1 MMRAFGRVTFIFD
14 ESHQKVSI
22 FNVQVEV
29 KIHLRGTR
37 SAAVFHMQ
45 DHFVDE
51 NMVSAHASC
60 SAKASA
66 KKNEKMNEFGQL
78 FLPFRFFSR
87 APGARR
93 PRPGFGDLV

>member
-1 MMRAFGRVTFIFD
+1 MRAFGRVTFIFLVFV

-29 KIHLRGTR
+29 KSHLRGWWKKKKNAR

-51 NMVSAHASC
+51 NMVSLRASC

-66 KKNEKMNEFGQL
+66 KKNKK
-78 FLPFRFFSR
+78 
-87 APGARR
+87 
-93 PRPGFGDLV
+93 